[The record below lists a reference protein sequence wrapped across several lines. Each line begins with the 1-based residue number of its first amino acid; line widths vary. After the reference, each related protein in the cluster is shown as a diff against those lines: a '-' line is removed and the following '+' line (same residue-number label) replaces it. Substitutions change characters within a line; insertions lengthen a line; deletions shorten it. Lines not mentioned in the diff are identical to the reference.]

1 MGNAAQRRQSTL
13 GSWAGT
19 IVRALDAHGHD
30 GAALCLRVG
39 IEPDVLRTP
48 GARIPRDAL
57 TRLWGEAVAATG
69 DPCFG
74 LVAARYALPTSFHAL
89 GYAVLASDSLREAL
103 ERIIRYRRLIGDV
116 VRLELQ
122 DRGDRSRFI
131 IDVDATPGAVPFE
144 AVDAFA
150 LTVVRQA
157 RLLRGQPR
165 SSPLAVSLRR
175 PEPAGSERFR
185 DSFRA
190 PVAFAQPANF
200 LEFAGADLDA
210 ALPTGNAELARQN
223 DEAVV
228 RYLARLEQSGVAV
241 RVQHALLEE
250 LPNGAPSKTALAR
263 RLGMSARTLQRHLD
277 SEQTSF
283 KELLN
288 AARLALARDYLEA
301 GQLPL
306 TEIAFMLGFAD
317 SSAFSRAF
325 KRWTGTAPRDY
336 ARSARRGEGRGARGG
351 GRPGVYLR
359 DRRRTATRRRRR

>member
-1 MGNAAQRRQSTL
+1 MSNAAKRRYSTL

-19 IVRALDAHGHD
+19 IARAVDANGHD
-30 GAALCLRVG
+30 GSAMALRAGIDAEALRA
-39 IEPDVLRTP
+39 P
-48 GARIPRDAL
+48 GARIPRAAL
-57 TRLWGEAVAATG
+57 TRLWREAVAATG

-74 LVAARYALPTSFHAL
+74 LTAARYALPTSFHAL

-116 VRLELQ
+116 VRLDLE
-122 DRGDRSRFI
+122 DMGERSRFV
-131 IDVDATPGAVPFE
+131 IDVDAAPGAVPFE
-144 AVDAFA
+144 AIDAFA
-150 LTVVRQA
+150 LTIVRQA

-165 SSPLAVSLRR
+165 SGPLAVSLRR

-190 PVAFAQPANF
+190 PVAFDQPANF
-200 LEFAGADLDA
+200 LEFARADLDA
-210 ALPTGNAELARQN
+210 PLPTGNAELARQN

-228 RYLARLEQSGVAV
+228 RYLARLEHTGVAV

-250 LPNGAPSKTALAR
+250 LPNGAPSKNAVAR

-277 SEQTSF
+277 GERTSF

-288 AARLALARDYLEA
+288 DARLTLARDYLEA

-325 KRWTGTAPRDY
+325 KRWTGSAPRDY
-336 ARSARRGEGRGARGG
+336 IAREGRGTRGEGQ
-351 GRPGVYLR
+351 V
-359 DRRRTATRRRRR
+359 